1 MGVID
6 YHRALTLL
14 LAFYLLLQGL
24 IGLMTDLDPTPVY
37 VFGLVVLV
45 PLLIHSMIHQY
56 REMGGFRT
64 GPSN

>member
-6 YHRALTLL
+6 YHRALTLVSG
-14 LAFYLLLQGL
+14 FYLLLPGL

-37 VFGLVVLV
+37 VFGLVVLF
-45 PLLIHSMIHQY
+45 PLLVHSIVHQY

-64 GPSN
+64 GPSR